1 LPAIFYPKR
10 LNTGKVKTIT
20 IHKKESTL
28 QGKVQLPFSKSESNR
43 ALILK
48 VLHGQSVMVHNLS
61 DAEDTI
67 QLNRCLRMID
77 TCGASGLPMVVD
89 VNNAGTAMR
98 FLTAYLAILPG
109 KWFLT
114 GCNRMQER
122 PVLALVN
129 ALKQIG
135 AEIEY
140 SNNRGFPPLL
150 IKGSNLKGGH
160 IKLDASISSQ
170 FISALLMI
178 APTLEYGLKLSLE
191 GNFISQPYVVMT
203 LSMLKEF
210 GINAEYSE
218 REIIVPPQEFKNN
231 LFSVS
236 PDWSAA
242 SYVYE
247 IAALS
252 ESAELLIYGLKEDSF
267 QGDRVVTKIYEKLG
281 IQSKFTEE
289 GLLLTKTGD
298 VVDFFEYNFVD
309 CPDLAQAALATCVG
323 LGIEGKFIGLQS
335 LKIKETDRVAKM
347 NDEFEIFGYSLTEK
361 NSEWFLK
368 KEKEVNYEKVDR
380 LFLSYEDHRMAMSI
394 APLVLKTGIMKIEN
408 PDVVVK
414 SFPSYWK
421 MLEALGFKLELN

>member
-1 LPAIFYPKR
+1 
-10 LNTGKVKTIT
+10 VKIIT
-20 IHKKESTL
+20 IYRKKSAL
-28 QGKVQLPFSKSESNR
+28 KAKVQLPFSKSESNR

-48 VLHGQSVMVHNLS
+48 ALHGQSVMVHNLS
-61 DAEDTI
+61 DAEDTR

-114 GCNRMQER
+114 GCDRMQER

-135 AEIEY
+135 ADIEY
-140 SNNRGFPPLL
+140 SNNQGFPPLL
-150 IKGSNLKGGH
+150 IKGSDLKGGH

-178 APTLEYGLKLSLE
+178 APTLEYGLKLNLE
-191 GNFISQPYVVMT
+191 GNFISRPYVMMT

-210 GINAEYSE
+210 GINAEHSE
-218 REIIVPPQEFKNN
+218 KEIIVPPQKFKNN
-231 LFSVS
+231 KISVS

-242 SYVYE
+242 SYIYE

-252 ESAELLIYGLKEDSF
+252 ESAELLIPDLKEDSF
-267 QGDRVVTKIYEKLG
+267 QGDRVVTKIYKKLG
-281 IQSKFTEE
+281 IQSRFTEE
-289 GLLLTKTGD
+289 GLLLTKTGI
-298 VVDFFEYNFVD
+298 VTNFLKYNFVD
-309 CPDLAQAALATCVG
+309 CPDLAQAVLATCVG
-323 LGIEGKFIGLQS
+323 LGIEGKFTGLQS

-347 NDEFEIFGYSLTEK
+347 NNEFKVFGYSLTEK
-361 NSEWFLK
+361 DSEWFLK
-368 KEKEVNYEKVDR
+368 KEKEVDYEKIDR
-380 LFLSYEDHRMAMSI
+380 LFLSYEDHRMAMAI
-394 APLVLKTGIMKIEN
+394 APLVLKTGSIQIED

-421 MLEALGFKLELN
+421 ALEVLGFELELN

>member
-1 LPAIFYPKR
+1 M
-10 LNTGKVKTIT
+10 KTIT
-20 IHKKESTL
+20 IHRKKSTL
-28 QGKVQLPFSKSESNR
+28 KAKVQLPFSKSESNR

-48 VLHGQSVMVHNLS
+48 ALHGQNVTVHNLS
-61 DAEDTI
+61 NAEDTR

-114 GCNRMQER
+114 GCDRMQER

-140 SNNRGFPPLL
+140 SNNQGFPPLL
-150 IKGSNLKGGH
+150 IKGTDLKGGH

-191 GNFISQPYVVMT
+191 GNFISRPYVMMT

-210 GINAEYSE
+210 GINTEYSE
-218 REIIVPPQEFKNN
+218 REIIVPPQKFKNN
-231 LFSVS
+231 MFSVS

-242 SYVYE
+242 SYIYE

-252 ESAELLIYGLKEDSF
+252 ESAELLISDLREDSF
-267 QGDRVVTKIYEKLG
+267 QGDRVVTRIYEKLG
-281 IQSKFTEE
+281 VQSKFTEE
-289 GLLLTKTGD
+289 GLFLTKAGD
-298 VVDFFEYNFVD
+298 VVDFLEYNFVD
-309 CPDLAQAALATCVG
+309 CPDLAQAVLATCVG
-323 LGIEGKFIGLQS
+323 LGIEGKFTGLQS

-347 NDEFEIFGYSLTEK
+347 NDEFEVFGYSLTEK
-361 NSEWFLK
+361 DGEWFLK
-368 KEKEVNYEKVDR
+368 KEKEVDSKKIDR
-380 LFLSYEDHRMAMSI
+380 LFLSYEDHRMAMAI
-394 APLVLKTGIMKIEN
+394 APLVLKTGSIQIDD

-421 MLEALGFKLELN
+421 ALEALGFKLKFN